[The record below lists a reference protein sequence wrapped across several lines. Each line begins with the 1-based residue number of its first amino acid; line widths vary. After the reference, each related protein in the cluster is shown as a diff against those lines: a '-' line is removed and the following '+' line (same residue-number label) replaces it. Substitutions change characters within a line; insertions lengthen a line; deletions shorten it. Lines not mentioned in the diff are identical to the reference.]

1 MGIDIDSVGDAE
13 IKVLGWRRKE
23 KIERMSW
30 SSGYGADV
38 GVLEEVELLIEL
50 FKWKWVNFMSMKDK

>member
-1 MGIDIDSVGDAE
+1 MGIDIDSIGDAE

-30 SSGYGADV
+30 SSG
-38 GVLEEVELLIEL
+38 
-50 FKWKWVNFMSMKDK
+50 